1 MNNQKRNSRT
11 PIFPNV
17 SRVCKAVFQIINILI
32 FHRKR
37 CENCVF
43 RPQNK
48 LYCKVKKE
56 STKMLNVCE
65 KWKRGM

>member
-11 PIFPNV
+11 PILPNI
-17 SRVCKAVFQIINILI
+17 SRALKAVFRIINILI

>member
-1 MNNQKRNSRT
+1 NNPKRDSRA
-11 PIFPNV
+11 PILPNI
-17 SRVCKAVFQIINILI
+17 SRALRAVLKIINILL

-37 CENCVF
+37 CENCTF

-48 LYCKVKKE
+48 LYCEANRK

-65 KWKRGM
+65 KWKKDN